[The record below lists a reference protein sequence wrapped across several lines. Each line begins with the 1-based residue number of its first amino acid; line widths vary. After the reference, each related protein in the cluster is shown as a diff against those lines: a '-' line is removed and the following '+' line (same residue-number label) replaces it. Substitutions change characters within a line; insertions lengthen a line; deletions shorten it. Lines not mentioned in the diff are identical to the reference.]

1 MLETKSLSKSYIKK
15 QVLFDLSFTIT
26 GGHIYGLLGPNGSG
40 KSTWMKICAGL
51 VKPTSGSVSLEG
63 RKIDIQTRNDIAYA
77 PTENFFY
84 PWMSIEEVGQYY
96 QDFFPDFSLD
106 TYHTLLEEMK
116 LTPKQKLK
124 TLSSGMNAK
133 TKIAAALSRNAKVYL
148 LDEPFNGIDLITRD
162 EIAKTIIQSLRQDNV
177 IIISSHLIEEMES
190 FIDSAIFI
198 RDGHFLEVCDTESL
212 RLRANKSLSDR
223 YRELMQ

>member
-15 QVLFDLSFTIT
+15 QVLFDLNFTIT

-84 PWMSIEEVGQYY
+84 PWMSIEEVGKYY

-133 TKIAAALSRNAKVYL
+133 TKIAAALSRNAKR
-148 LDEPFNGIDLITRD
+148 F
-162 EIAKTIIQSLRQDNV
+162 AKTMPLLFPLILSKKWKALLTVPSLFATV
-177 IIISSHLIEEMES
+177 I
-190 FIDSAIFI
+190 
-198 RDGHFLEVCDTESL
+198 FLKFVTP
-212 RLRANKSLSDR
+212 RAFALEPINHSVTATAS
-223 YRELMQ
+223 

>member
-15 QVLFDLSFTIT
+15 QVLFDLNFTIT

-84 PWMSIEEVGQYY
+84 PWMSIEEVGKYY

-124 TLSSGMNAK
+124 TLS
-133 TKIAAALSRNAKVYL
+133 
-148 LDEPFNGIDLITRD
+148 
-162 EIAKTIIQSLRQDNV
+162 RQENV

-198 RDGHFLEVCDTESL
+198 RDGHLLEVCDTESL

>member
-15 QVLFDLSFTIT
+15 QVLFDLNFTIT

-63 RKIDIQTRNDIAYA
+63 RKIDIQTRNDISYA

-84 PWMSIEEVGQYY
+84 PWMSIEEVGKYY

-148 LDEPFNGIDLITRD
+148 LDEPFNGIDYSRRD
-162 EIAKTIIQSLRQDNV
+162 CQDHYSIASPRQCHYYFL
-177 IIISSHLIEEMES
+177 SSYR
-190 FIDSAIFI
+190 
-198 RDGHFLEVCDTESL
+198 RDGKL
-212 RLRANKSLSDR
+212 
-223 YRELMQ
+223 Y

>member
-15 QVLFDLSFTIT
+15 QVLFDLNFTIT

-148 LDEPFNGIDLITRD
+148 LDEPFNALDKDMVKKVADLLIKYRD
-162 EIAKTIIQSLRQDNV
+162 AGK
-177 IIISSHLIEEMES
+177 LI
-190 FIDSAIFI
+190 IFI
-198 RDGHFLEVCDTESL
+198 THINDDSLLILQHLCQIMSSQLNWSHIVDFKNLLNFLG
-212 RLRANKSLSDR
+212 
-223 YRELMQ
+223 

>member
-1 MLETKSLSKSYIKK
+1 
-15 QVLFDLSFTIT
+15 
-26 GGHIYGLLGPNGSG
+26 
-40 KSTWMKICAGL
+40 MKICAGL